1 MWGPLSVQV
10 AKLNSRTTLIAM
22 LYTFD
27 AHTPPSIFKHCNS
40 RINCHSYSFVSTRS
54 LKTTVQLLFEP
65 YTNSYTRSNRRRRR
79 TASFRHE
86 RSTRSSIGDSPKTLS
101 SLSVLETLNIISRD
115 DASQIRSRLP
125 NPYGPF
131 PSLGAASSPSAATSF
146 GQLSLGPASP
156 PPHQPSPQPP
166 MPPMHNQMAVVPSI
180 PPRAPQREV
189 RARALWDY
197 AGAVS
202 RTKYV

>member
-1 MWGPLSVQV
+1 LSLEPLLQSS
-10 AKLNSRTTLIAM
+10 N
-22 LYTFD
+22 
-27 AHTPPSIFKHCNS
+27 
-40 RINCHSYSFVSTRS
+40 
-54 LKTTVQLLFEP
+54 TTVHITTVIRTHLSQLV
-65 YTNSYTRSNRRRRR
+65 TRRLQPNYSWNHIPAQTPAR
-79 TASFRHE
+79 TV
-86 RSTRSSIGDSPKTLS
+86 GDAAQHLLDMSGPPAQALATHLINQTLS

-115 DASQIRSRLP
+115 DASQIRSKLP

-131 PSLGAASSPSAATSF
+131 PSLGAASSPSATTSF

-156 PPHQPSPQPP
+156 PPHQSSQQPP
-166 MPPMHNQMAVVPSI
+166 MPPMHNQMTVVPSI

-202 RTKYV
+202 RAGVMES

>member
-1 MWGPLSVQV
+1 
-10 AKLNSRTTLIAM
+10 M
-22 LYTFD
+22 LYLCLFLQSSNTIICTSTVIRNHLFCL
-27 AHTPPSIFKHCNS
+27 ATGRFQTQYYSNHIPARTPARTVGDTAQHLLDMSGPPAQALATHL
-40 RINCHSYSFVSTRS
+40 IN
-54 LKTTVQLLFEP
+54 Q
-65 YTNSYTRSNRRRRR
+65 
-79 TASFRHE
+79 
-86 RSTRSSIGDSPKTLS
+86 TLS

-115 DASQIRSRLP
+115 DASQMRSRLP

-131 PSLGAASSPSAATSF
+131 PSLGAPSSPSATTSF

-166 MPPMHNQMAVVPSI
+166 MPPMHHQMAIVPAI
-180 PPRAPQREV
+180 PPRVPQREV

-202 RTKYV
+202 RTSCMKAKG